1 MKLKK
6 IKVNMNLGV
15 HNSIKIF
22 FLLFFFSSISLAKPI
37 EGQLAI
43 IQILD
48 KITAKVNT
56 IEIKVNETYVF
67 ESLVIKLYAC
77 FKNPP
82 EEIPEQYIL
91 LKILDQ
97 IDIKKNKLIYKG
109 WMIKSS
115 PATTPLEHPIY
126 DLWLSD
132 CKMDKHSE

>member
-1 MKLKK
+1 
-6 IKVNMNLGV
+6 MNLGA

-22 FLLFFFSSISLAKPI
+22 FLFFFFSSFSLAEPI
-37 EGQLAI
+37 VGQHAI

-56 IEIKVNETYVF
+56 IEIEINETYIF
-67 ESLVIKLYAC
+67 ESLSIRLYAC

-82 EEIPEQYIL
+82 EEIPEQYVL

-97 IDIKKNKLIYKG
+97 IDVKKNNLIYQG

-126 DLWLSD
+126 DLWLSE
-132 CKMDKHSE
+132 CKIDKHS

>member
-1 MKLKK
+1 MKLK
-6 IKVNMNLGV
+6 IITVIMNPGVLNFLKVF
-15 HNSIKIF
+15 I
-22 FLLFFFSSISLAKPI
+22 LFFSFHATAQAEPI
-37 EGQLAI
+37 EGHIAV

-56 IEIKVNETYVF
+56 LEIKVNDTLVF
-67 ESLVIKLYAC
+67 ESLSIKLYAC

-82 EEIPEQYIL
+82 EEIPEEFIL

-97 IDIKKNKLIYKG
+97 INIEKKTLIYQG

-126 DLWLSD
+126 DLWLKE
-132 CKMDKHSE
+132 CKIDKHS

>member
-1 MKLKK
+1 
-6 IKVNMNLGV
+6 MNLGA
-15 HNSIKIF
+15 HNSIKVF
-22 FLLFFFSSISLAKPI
+22 FLLFFFSSFSLAEPI
-37 EGQLAI
+37 VGQHAI

-56 IEIKVNETYVF
+56 IEIEINETYIF
-67 ESLVIKLYAC
+67 ESLSIRLYAC

-82 EEIPEQYIL
+82 EEIPEQYVL

-97 IDIKKNKLIYKG
+97 IDVKKNNLIYQG

-126 DLWLSD
+126 DLWLSE
-132 CKMDKHSE
+132 CKIDKHS